1 MASST
6 EDLSSTE
13 QCVGKD
19 NNAPPVDE
27 GDPIEKMKTSS
38 SQASVCSSTDN
49 CCPICPACGHR
60 LSANDI
66 AGLGKH
72 FFGQQQEKKVSQP
85 ADENLNIVDSSPQ
98 ATVQQLGET
107 KIASSPVKKSF
118 PQRWPGEYRSYV
130 VPPPNRTVYDAP
142 DAELCLPQDYYYD
155 YDYDYDEPCRSVK
168 SNGFCNPF
176 AKIAF
181 SARHADKTASGRT
194 GNVKQDQHR
203 QLLAAGSSNGSV
215 QCCKAARGCGRLVD
229 DGLFPPDHNGHL
241 MHDSSLWD
249 ETGATSSCSTTT
261 PVCQKSTDNNRS
273 WNFGMPHFFHKV
285 LGIGKSER
293 KNVNSLTHTHAYIYV
308 SSSK

>member
-6 EDLSSTE
+6 DDLSSTE
-13 QCVGKD
+13 QCGKD

-27 GDPIEKMKTSS
+27 SDPSEKMKRSS
-38 SQASVCSSTDN
+38 SQDSVCSSSDN

-107 KIASSPVKKSF
+107 RIASSPVKKSF
-118 PQRWPGEYRSYV
+118 PHRWPGEYRSYV

-155 YDYDYDEPCRSVK
+155 YDYDYDEPCRNVK

-181 SARHADKTASGRT
+181 SARHADKAASGRV
-194 GNVKQDQHR
+194 GNVKQEQNRH
-203 QLLAAGSSNGSV
+203 
-215 QCCKAARGCGRLVD
+215 CARNQPTV
-229 DGLFPPDHNGHL
+229 
-241 MHDSSLWD
+241 
-249 ETGATSSCSTTT
+249 TG
-261 PVCQKSTDNNRS
+261 
-273 WNFGMPHFFHKV
+273 
-285 LGIGKSER
+285 LGILECRTFSTKSSALVR
-293 KNVNSLTHTHAYIYV
+293 VNAKMVTKVEHSTHVYLIHYYSA
-308 SSSK
+308 